1 LGDGVIGRVGERSRD
16 AVSLLSPPS
25 VVTDSPDHFL
35 HGKLAAWR
43 FKNFAL
49 GFIDKYGVP
58 GIRRRGGGKKKR
70 NGIHKNVD
78 KITGMDDTP

>member
-1 LGDGVIGRVGERSRD
+1 
-16 AVSLLSPPS
+16 
-25 VVTDSPDHFL
+25 L